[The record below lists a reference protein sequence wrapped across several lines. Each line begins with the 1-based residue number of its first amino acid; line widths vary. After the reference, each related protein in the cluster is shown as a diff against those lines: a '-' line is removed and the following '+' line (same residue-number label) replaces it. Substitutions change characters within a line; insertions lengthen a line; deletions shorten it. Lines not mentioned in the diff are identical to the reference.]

1 MKVVCII
8 CHDSLL
14 SPESN
19 EESGDIVFTLCGHVF
34 HHRCLLQW
42 LEISKTC
49 PQCRKRTT
57 ENLIQNAHFTFAA
70 TESDNVDNADIMT
83 LQGSIDSLRYK
94 VLLVERNNKHYIAK
108 NHNLEKQNAALRQ
121 EVHKIESESRKQSAK
136 INHMK
141 SELSMCSMRLCQKQ
155 TEVIHYRHLYKTL
168 SKGIQEMIEK
178 MKAYTSSKS
187 SLTKKLADERMK
199 KIEHLEE
206 QLKKHPDSPTTEKS
220 KCLKSIVSEV
230 QHANTLPCEREN
242 LSPQHEIRKLEK
254 TDTQQMNTVQE
265 TDVQTLVALQHVMRQ
280 IFPFHNSK
288 MYNSH
293 HLLLNSVFDNSPF
306 VGHPARSVRKRP
318 RMMNLQP
325 DSSSD
330 ETNDVIV
337 DDIEINT
344 GISLPS
350 ASDDTIVS
358 NEASEEELYE

>member
-155 TEVIHYRHLYKTL
+155 TEVIHYR
-168 SKGIQEMIEK
+168 Q
-178 MKAYTSSKS
+178 
-187 SLTKKLADERMK
+187 LADERMK